1 MAQLE
6 LNLITA
12 ASMGD
17 LEAVKRLMKLEP
29 PGASQRQVM
38 VFAAL
43 RDHAEC
49 LEVLIPI
56 CDQRAIDDGFAVAI
70 DNFNTASAR
79 VLVPHISCER
89 LLRQSFMCAVQQDD
103 CALFRIVFERCTVL
117 QLWSNADINRAEMV
131 EIIERNNLS
140 SLHSTKFWSW
150 FYENDSLRQK
160 QILEENV
167 GGGVPSLGRK
177 I

>member
-1 MAQLE
+1 MATPE

-29 PGASQRQVM
+29 PGACQRQVM

-43 RDHAEC
+43 KDRAEC

-70 DNFNTASAR
+70 DNSNTASAG
-79 VLVPHISCER
+79 VLVPHIFCEW
-89 LLRQSFMCAVQQDD
+89 LLKQSFMCAVEQEDR
-103 CALFRIVFERCTVL
+103 AFFRMVFERGTVL
-117 QLWSNADINRAEMV
+117 HLWSNTEENRAEMV
-131 EIIERNNLS
+131 EIIERNNMS
-140 SLHSTKFWSW
+140 PVDNTTFWEW
-150 FYENDSLRQK
+150 FYEDDSLRQK

-167 GGGVPSLGRK
+167 GHGAQSFGRK